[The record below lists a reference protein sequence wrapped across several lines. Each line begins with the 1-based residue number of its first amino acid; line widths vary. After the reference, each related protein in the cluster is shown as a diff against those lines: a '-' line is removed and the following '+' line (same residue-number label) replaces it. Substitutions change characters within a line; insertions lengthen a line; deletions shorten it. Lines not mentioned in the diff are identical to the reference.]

1 MSAAPTQGIP
11 RQLSHVALR
20 VRQLDRAVEFYTQVV
35 GLTLY
40 RRGEEAA
47 FLGIRPDASHE
58 LALFK
63 LPEGAADPDPER
75 VGMYHM
81 AWEMTSFEELE
92 QFHKRLLASGATITG
107 YSDRQCNVMFLDP
120 DGNELE
126 AFWELPRD
134 VAQRAREPGG
144 TPLPRLNRYGKE

>member
-1 MSAAPTQGIP
+1 MTAQTKGVP

-20 VRQLDRAVEFYTQVV
+20 VRHLDRAVQFYTEVV
-35 GLTLY
+35 GLTLRS
-40 RRGEEAA
+40 RRGNGA
-47 FLGIRPDASHE
+47 FLGVRDDASHE
-58 LALFK
+58 LALFE
-63 LPEGAADPDPER
+63 LPDTAADPDPER

-92 QFHKRLLASGATITG
+92 RFHERLLASGAKIAG

-126 AFWELPRD
+126 AFWEVPREMM
-134 VAQRAREPGG
+134 ARAGQPGG
-144 TPLPRLNRYGKE
+144 TPLPRLVR